1 MQNTLNRRLWSVG
14 LVSSLL
20 LVAGCQSTP
29 PQASTQFTPPQTAKS
44 NAPVTLT
51 NADRAQVETGVRAA
65 LTGGGNATLR
75 TMIATRGGDGVVT
88 LCGYV
93 NSGAG
98 DKPYIGTLSAA
109 GFAVS
114 AIAASNDEII
124 AVHASCGH
132 KGIHI

>member
-1 MQNTLNRRLWSVG
+1 MNMKALVAAG
-14 LVSSLL
+14 LAL

-51 NADRAQVETGVRAA
+51 DADRAQVEAGVRAA

-114 AIAASNDEII
+114 AIAASNDEIV